1 MRDEDLACTRI
12 ASCGGSAA
20 NSTMDCLLWKTRR
33 EMIFSEGSQQ
43 GSTMSSVSIRPLDDE
58 WWTTAMVCSYLK
70 LKRRALWD
78 IRRDPEKAF
87 PAAVK
92 PGGKV
97 NLFRAEDVR
106 VWVAKR
112 RPSSLPPPR
121 PAVSLPTNRQM
132 TPVIPTKEAPR
143 VMAPEPVKKL
153 VPRKRAAAGDAR
165 QLGLF

>member
-1 MRDEDLACTRI
+1 MYPRQMHQQIVICGKLWRACFPQ
-12 ASCGGSAA
+12 SVLKQGSA
-20 NSTMDCLLWKTRR
+20 
-33 EMIFSEGSQQ
+33 
-43 GSTMSSVSIRPLDDE
+43 MSSVSIRPLDDE

-78 IRRDPEKAF
+78 IRRDPDKAF

-112 RPSSLPPPR
+112 RPSHLPPPQ
-121 PAVSLPTNRQM
+121 PAVATPPIKPQVIAKPEVKVAPIAVVAEPPKLPKRPPQ
-132 TPVIPTKEAPR
+132 
-143 VMAPEPVKKL
+143 
-153 VPRKRAAAGDAR
+153 RKRQLPSDDR

>member
-1 MRDEDLACTRI
+1 
-12 ASCGGSAA
+12 
-20 NSTMDCLLWKTRR
+20 
-33 EMIFSEGSQQ
+33 
-43 GSTMSSVSIRPLDDE
+43 
-58 WWTTAMVCSYLK
+58 MVCSYLK

-78 IRRDPEKAF
+78 IRRDPDKAF

-112 RPSSLPPPR
+112 RPSHLPPAQPVVAS
-121 PAVSLPTNRQM
+121 PPIKPQVVLKPEVKVAQVVTVAEPPKRQ
-132 TPVIPTKEAPR
+132 PQ
-143 VMAPEPVKKL
+143 
-153 VPRKRAAAGDAR
+153 RKRQLPSDER

>member
-1 MRDEDLACTRI
+1 MPRRI
-12 ASCGGSAA
+12 VSCGKLQQAWFA
-20 NSTMDCLLWKTRR
+20 WLVLK
-33 EMIFSEGSQQ
+33 Q
-43 GSTMSSVSIRPLDDE
+43 GSVMSSISVRPLDDE

-78 IRRDPEKAF
+78 IRRDPDKAF

-106 VWVAKR
+106 LWVAKR
-112 RPSSLPPPR
+112 RPSHLPPPQPAQVALPKPQIAAR
-121 PAVSLPTNRQM
+121 PEPK
-132 TPVIPTKEAPR
+132 VIPIAVVLAPTKK
-143 VMAPEPVKKL
+143 PVQRKKQL
-153 VPRKRAAAGDAR
+153 PSDER

>member
-1 MRDEDLACTRI
+1 
-12 ASCGGSAA
+12 
-20 NSTMDCLLWKTRR
+20 
-33 EMIFSEGSQQ
+33 
-43 GSTMSSVSIRPLDDE
+43 MSSVSIRPLDDE

-78 IRRDPEKAF
+78 IRRDPAKAF

-112 RPSSLPPPR
+112 RPSHLPPP
-121 PAVSLPTNRQM
+121 QM
-132 TPVIPTKEAPR
+132 TPSVKPQVIAK
-143 VMAPEPVKKL
+143 PEVKASPIK
-153 VPRKRAAAGDAR
+153 VVAEPPSRQPQRKRQSHSDER

>member
-1 MRDEDLACTRI
+1 
-12 ASCGGSAA
+12 
-20 NSTMDCLLWKTRR
+20 
-33 EMIFSEGSQQ
+33 
-43 GSTMSSVSIRPLDDE
+43 MSSFSTRPLDDE

-78 IRRDPEKAF
+78 IRRDPGKAF
-87 PAAVK
+87 PAAIK

-112 RPSSLPPPR
+112 RPSALPAPSSIAQPASTKLVAVTPPAAEP
-121 PAVSLPTNRQM
+121 PAQP
-132 TPVIPTKEAPR
+132 PVVAGISPIRKP
-143 VMAPEPVKKL
+143 
-153 VPRKRAAAGDAR
+153 VPRKRAAASDER

>member
-1 MRDEDLACTRI
+1 
-12 ASCGGSAA
+12 
-20 NSTMDCLLWKTRR
+20 
-33 EMIFSEGSQQ
+33 
-43 GSTMSSVSIRPLDDE
+43 MSSLSIRPLDDE

-78 IRRDPEKAF
+78 IRRDPAKAF
-87 PAAVK
+87 PSAVK

-112 RPSSLPPPR
+112 RPSQLPPPQ
-121 PAVSLPTNRQM
+121 PAQQQP
-132 TPVIPTKEAPR
+132 A
-143 VMAPEPVKKL
+143 L
-153 VPRKRAAAGDAR
+153 VPPAKPQVVVTAQAKVVPIAVTVAPPKKQVQRKKQPVSDER

>member
-1 MRDEDLACTRI
+1 MRDQDLACRRI

-20 NSTMDCLLWKTRR
+20 NTTMDCLLWKTHR

-43 GSTMSSVSIRPLDDE
+43 GSTMPSASIRPLDDE

-78 IRRDPEKAF
+78 IRRDPAKAF

-112 RPSSLPPPR
+112 RPSQLPPPQLTAAPPTLVAKPLVAIPSIAAT
-121 PAVSLPTNRQM
+121 PA
-132 TPVIPTKEAPR
+132 PVVK
-143 VMAPEPVKKL
+143 PVQ
-153 VPRKRAAAGDAR
+153 RKRAVAADER

>member
-1 MRDEDLACTRI
+1 
-12 ASCGGSAA
+12 
-20 NSTMDCLLWKTRR
+20 
-33 EMIFSEGSQQ
+33 
-43 GSTMSSVSIRPLDDE
+43 MSSVSIRPLDDE

-78 IRRDPEKAF
+78 IRRDPTKAF

-97 NLFRAEDVR
+97 NLFRADDVR

-112 RPSSLPPPR
+112 RPSHLPPPQTPP
-121 PAVSLPTNRQM
+121 PAKLQVVTKPEVKAPPIVVVAEPPNRQ
-132 TPVIPTKEAPR
+132 PQ
-143 VMAPEPVKKL
+143 
-153 VPRKRAAAGDAR
+153 RKRQPPSDER

>member
-1 MRDEDLACTRI
+1 
-12 ASCGGSAA
+12 
-20 NSTMDCLLWKTRR
+20 
-33 EMIFSEGSQQ
+33 
-43 GSTMSSVSIRPLDDE
+43 MSSVSVRPLDDE

-87 PAAVK
+87 PVAVK

-112 RPSSLPPPR
+112 RPSPLPSPQPAPPAK
-121 PAVSLPTNRQM
+121 PQLVSKPEVKVAPILVVVEPSKKQPQRKRQM
-132 TPVIPTKEAPR
+132 ASDE
-143 VMAPEPVKKL
+143 
-153 VPRKRAAAGDAR
+153 R

>member
-1 MRDEDLACTRI
+1 
-12 ASCGGSAA
+12 
-20 NSTMDCLLWKTRR
+20 
-33 EMIFSEGSQQ
+33 
-43 GSTMSSVSIRPLDDE
+43 MSSFSIRPLDDE

-78 IRRDPEKAF
+78 IRRDPDKAF

-112 RPSSLPPPR
+112 RPSHLPPPQ
-121 PAVSLPTNRQM
+121 PPQPPVATPPIKPKVIANPEVKVAPIVVVAEPPKRQ
-132 TPVIPTKEAPR
+132 PQ
-143 VMAPEPVKKL
+143 
-153 VPRKRAAAGDAR
+153 RKRQLPSDER

>member
-1 MRDEDLACTRI
+1 
-12 ASCGGSAA
+12 
-20 NSTMDCLLWKTRR
+20 
-33 EMIFSEGSQQ
+33 
-43 GSTMSSVSIRPLDDE
+43 MSSASIRPLDDE

-78 IRRDPEKAF
+78 IRRDPAKAF

-106 VWVAKR
+106 QWVAKR
-112 RPSSLPPPR
+112 RPTSLPPPQLATP
-121 PAVSLPTNRQM
+121 PASAN
-132 TPVIPTKEAPR
+132 PVVAKQ
-143 VMAPEPVKKL
+143 PEPVAPPNTATPSLIRK
-153 VPRKRAAAGDAR
+153 PAHRKRHILPDQR

>member
-1 MRDEDLACTRI
+1 
-12 ASCGGSAA
+12 
-20 NSTMDCLLWKTRR
+20 
-33 EMIFSEGSQQ
+33 MICSDGSQQ
-43 GSTMSSVSIRPLDDE
+43 GLPMSSVSVRPLDDE

-78 IRRDPEKAF
+78 IRRDPAKAF

-106 VWVAKR
+106 VWLAKR
-112 RPSSLPPPR
+112 RPSHLPPPQLAAALPAKPQTVAR
-121 PAVSLPTNRQM
+121 PQAKASPTIM
-132 TPVIPTKEAPR
+132 T
-143 VMAPEPVKKL
+143 PEPVIKP
-153 VPRKRAAAGDAR
+153 VQRKRALAADER

>member
-1 MRDEDLACTRI
+1 
-12 ASCGGSAA
+12 
-20 NSTMDCLLWKTRR
+20 
-33 EMIFSEGSQQ
+33 
-43 GSTMSSVSIRPLDDE
+43 MSSISIRPLDDE

-78 IRRDPEKAF
+78 IRRDPDKAF

-112 RPSSLPPPR
+112 RPSYLPPQQ
-121 PAVSLPTNRQM
+121 PATAPSIKPQVIKKPEVKVAPFVAVAESPKRQSQ
-132 TPVIPTKEAPR
+132 
-143 VMAPEPVKKL
+143 
-153 VPRKRAAAGDAR
+153 RKRQLPSDER

>member
-1 MRDEDLACTRI
+1 
-12 ASCGGSAA
+12 
-20 NSTMDCLLWKTRR
+20 MDCLLWKTHR

-43 GSTMSSVSIRPLDDE
+43 GSTMPSASIRPLDDE

-78 IRRDPEKAF
+78 IRRDPAKAF

-112 RPSSLPPPR
+112 RPYHLPPPQATVAP
-121 PAVSLPTNRQM
+121 PAKPQIVAKPQ
-132 TPVIPTKEAPR
+132 VKAPPII
-143 VMAPEPVKKL
+143 MAPEPVVKP
-153 VPRKRAAAGDAR
+153 VQRKRAPAADER

>member
-1 MRDEDLACTRI
+1 MHTA
-12 ASCGGSAA
+12 
-20 NSTMDCLLWKTRR
+20 
-33 EMIFSEGSQQ
+33 
-43 GSTMSSVSIRPLDDE
+43 SIRPLDDE

-78 IRRDPEKAF
+78 IRRDPLKAF

-112 RPSSLPPPR
+112 RPSHL
-121 PAVSLPTNRQM
+121 PAVPTPPIKPQVIAKPEVKVASIAVAAELPKRQ
-132 TPVIPTKEAPR
+132 PQ
-143 VMAPEPVKKL
+143 
-153 VPRKRAAAGDAR
+153 RKRHLPSDDR

>member
-1 MRDEDLACTRI
+1 
-12 ASCGGSAA
+12 
-20 NSTMDCLLWKTRR
+20 
-33 EMIFSEGSQQ
+33 
-43 GSTMSSVSIRPLDDE
+43 MSSVSIRPLDDE

-78 IRRDPEKAF
+78 IRRDPAKAF

-112 RPSSLPPPR
+112 RPSHLPAPQPATIPP
-121 PAVSLPTNRQM
+121 TTQQM
-132 TPVIPTKEAPR
+132 TPKKQQTMVPVVVKL
-143 VMAPEPVKKL
+143 EPAKK
-153 VPRKRAAAGDAR
+153 PGQRKRAPASDER

>member
-1 MRDEDLACTRI
+1 
-12 ASCGGSAA
+12 
-20 NSTMDCLLWKTRR
+20 
-33 EMIFSEGSQQ
+33 
-43 GSTMSSVSIRPLDDE
+43 MSSVSVRPLDDE

-78 IRRDPEKAF
+78 IRRDPGKAF

-112 RPSSLPPPR
+112 RPSHLPPPQPLAAA
-121 PAVSLPTNRQM
+121 PAQQKVAPKPAAKAAPIVM
-132 TPVIPTKEAPR
+132 TAAP
-143 VMAPEPVKKL
+143 AKK
-153 VPRKRAAAGDAR
+153 PPQRKRATASDER

>member
-1 MRDEDLACTRI
+1 
-12 ASCGGSAA
+12 
-20 NSTMDCLLWKTRR
+20 
-33 EMIFSEGSQQ
+33 
-43 GSTMSSVSIRPLDDE
+43 MSSVSIRPLDDE

-78 IRRDPEKAF
+78 IRRDPGKAF

-97 NLFRAEDVR
+97 NLFRAQDVR

-112 RPSSLPPPR
+112 RPSALPAPSSVAPLASAK
-121 PAVSLPTNRQM
+121 PAVAKSA
-132 TPVIPTKEAPR
+132 VA
-143 VMAPEPVKKL
+143 EPPAQPSIVAAVSAIKKP
-153 VPRKRAAAGDAR
+153 VPRKRAAASDER

>member
-1 MRDEDLACTRI
+1 
-12 ASCGGSAA
+12 
-20 NSTMDCLLWKTRR
+20 
-33 EMIFSEGSQQ
+33 
-43 GSTMSSVSIRPLDDE
+43 MSSVSIRPLDDE

-78 IRRDPEKAF
+78 IRRDPDKAF

-112 RPSSLPPPR
+112 RPSHLPPPQ
-121 PAVSLPTNRQM
+121 PAV
-132 TPVIPTKEAPR
+132 AP
-143 VMAPEPVKKL
+143 PVKLQVIAKPEVKVAPIVVVATL
-153 VPRKRAAAGDAR
+153 PKRQPQRKRQQPSDER

>member
-1 MRDEDLACTRI
+1 
-12 ASCGGSAA
+12 
-20 NSTMDCLLWKTRR
+20 
-33 EMIFSEGSQQ
+33 
-43 GSTMSSVSIRPLDDE
+43 MSSVSVRPLDDE

-78 IRRDPEKAF
+78 IRRNPEKAF
-87 PAAVK
+87 PVAVK

-112 RPSSLPPPR
+112 RPSPLPSPQ
-121 PAVSLPTNRQM
+121 PALPAKPQLVSKPEVKVAPILVVVEPSKKQPQRKRQM
-132 TPVIPTKEAPR
+132 ASDE
-143 VMAPEPVKKL
+143 
-153 VPRKRAAAGDAR
+153 R

>member
-1 MRDEDLACTRI
+1 
-12 ASCGGSAA
+12 
-20 NSTMDCLLWKTRR
+20 
-33 EMIFSEGSQQ
+33 
-43 GSTMSSVSIRPLDDE
+43 MSSVSVRPLDDE

-78 IRRDPEKAF
+78 IRRDPGKAF

-106 VWVAKR
+106 MWVAKR
-112 RPSSLPPPR
+112 RPSSLPPPQLTAPPPPKPVVATKPWPV
-121 PAVSLPTNRQM
+121 PAPIAVT
-132 TPVIPTKEAPR
+132 
-143 VMAPEPVKKL
+143 PEPLRRPVQ
-153 VPRKRAAAGDAR
+153 RKRPPLRDER

>member
-1 MRDEDLACTRI
+1 MIC
-12 ASCGGSAA
+12 
-20 NSTMDCLLWKTRR
+20 STVLK
-33 EMIFSEGSQQ
+33 Q
-43 GSTMSSVSIRPLDDE
+43 GSVMSSVSISPLDDE

-78 IRRDPEKAF
+78 IRRDPAKAF

-112 RPSSLPPPR
+112 RPSHLPPPQPSTIPPTTQQTTPR
-121 PAVSLPTNRQM
+121 KHPPTAPVVVKLEPA
-132 TPVIPTKEAPR
+132 
-143 VMAPEPVKKL
+143 KKT
-153 VPRKRAAAGDAR
+153 VQRKRAPASDER

>member
-1 MRDEDLACTRI
+1 
-12 ASCGGSAA
+12 
-20 NSTMDCLLWKTRR
+20 
-33 EMIFSEGSQQ
+33 
-43 GSTMSSVSIRPLDDE
+43 MSSASIRPLDDE

-78 IRRDPEKAF
+78 IRRDPRKAF

-106 VWVAKR
+106 QWVAKR
-112 RPSSLPPPR
+112 RPTSLPPPQ
-121 PAVSLPTNRQM
+121 PATPSAPAN
-132 TPVIPTKEAPR
+132 PVIAKEPEHVAAPR
-143 VMAPEPVKKL
+143 PPTPEFIKK
-153 VPRKRAAAGDAR
+153 PAHRKKHILPDQR

>member
-1 MRDEDLACTRI
+1 
-12 ASCGGSAA
+12 
-20 NSTMDCLLWKTRR
+20 
-33 EMIFSEGSQQ
+33 
-43 GSTMSSVSIRPLDDE
+43 
-58 WWTTAMVCSYLK
+58 MVCSYLK

-78 IRRDPEKAF
+78 IRRDPAKAF

-112 RPSSLPPPR
+112 RPSHLPPPQH
-121 PAVSLPTNRQM
+121 ATILPTTQQT
-132 TPVIPTKEAPR
+132 TPKKHPTMVPVVVKL
-143 VMAPEPVKKL
+143 EPAKK
-153 VPRKRAAAGDAR
+153 PIQRKRASASDER

>member
-1 MRDEDLACTRI
+1 
-12 ASCGGSAA
+12 
-20 NSTMDCLLWKTRR
+20 
-33 EMIFSEGSQQ
+33 
-43 GSTMSSVSIRPLDDE
+43 MSSVSIRPLDDE

-78 IRRDPEKAF
+78 IRRDPGKAF

-112 RPSSLPPPR
+112 RPSHLPPPQ
-121 PAVSLPTNRQM
+121 PAVPTPPIKPQVIATPEVKVAPIAVVAESPKRQ
-132 TPVIPTKEAPR
+132 PQ
-143 VMAPEPVKKL
+143 
-153 VPRKRAAAGDAR
+153 RKRQLPSDER

>member
-1 MRDEDLACTRI
+1 
-12 ASCGGSAA
+12 
-20 NSTMDCLLWKTRR
+20 
-33 EMIFSEGSQQ
+33 
-43 GSTMSSVSIRPLDDE
+43 
-58 WWTTAMVCSYLK
+58 MVCSYLK

-78 IRRDPEKAF
+78 IRRDPAKAF

-112 RPSSLPPPR
+112 RPSHLPPPQLTIAPPAR
-121 PAVSLPTNRQM
+121 PQVVAKPQLKAPPIVMVPEAAVR
-132 TPVIPTKEAPR
+132 PVQ
-143 VMAPEPVKKL
+143 
-153 VPRKRAAAGDAR
+153 RKRAPAADER

>member
-1 MRDEDLACTRI
+1 
-12 ASCGGSAA
+12 
-20 NSTMDCLLWKTRR
+20 
-33 EMIFSEGSQQ
+33 
-43 GSTMSSVSIRPLDDE
+43 MSSVSVRPLDDE
-58 WWTTAMVCSYLK
+58 WWTTAMVCSYVK

-87 PAAVK
+87 PVAVK

-112 RPSSLPPPR
+112 RPSPLPSPQPAPPAK
-121 PAVSLPTNRQM
+121 PQLVSKPEVKVAPIVVVVEPSKKQPQRKRQM
-132 TPVIPTKEAPR
+132 ASDE
-143 VMAPEPVKKL
+143 
-153 VPRKRAAAGDAR
+153 R

>member
-1 MRDEDLACTRI
+1 MIC
-12 ASCGGSAA
+12 SA
-20 NSTMDCLLWKTRR
+20 
-33 EMIFSEGSQQ
+33 GSQQ
-43 GSTMSSVSIRPLDDE
+43 GLPMSSVSVRPLDDE
-58 WWTTAMVCSYLK
+58 WWTTAMVCSYVK

-87 PAAVK
+87 PVAVK

-112 RPSSLPPPR
+112 RPSPLPSPQPAPPAK
-121 PAVSLPTNRQM
+121 PQLVSKPEVKVAPIVVVVEPSKKQPQRKRQM
-132 TPVIPTKEAPR
+132 ASDE
-143 VMAPEPVKKL
+143 
-153 VPRKRAAAGDAR
+153 R

>member
-1 MRDEDLACTRI
+1 
-12 ASCGGSAA
+12 
-20 NSTMDCLLWKTRR
+20 
-33 EMIFSEGSQQ
+33 
-43 GSTMSSVSIRPLDDE
+43 MSSVSIRPLDDE

-78 IRRDPEKAF
+78 IRRDPLKAF

-112 RPSSLPPPR
+112 RPSHLPAPQPATIPPTTQQTTPR
-121 PAVSLPTNRQM
+121 KHPTTAPVVVKLEPAKK
-132 TPVIPTKEAPR
+132 PVQ
-143 VMAPEPVKKL
+143 
-153 VPRKRAAAGDAR
+153 RKRAPASDER

>member
-1 MRDEDLACTRI
+1 
-12 ASCGGSAA
+12 
-20 NSTMDCLLWKTRR
+20 
-33 EMIFSEGSQQ
+33 
-43 GSTMSSVSIRPLDDE
+43 MSSASIRPLDDE

-78 IRRDPEKAF
+78 IRRDPAKAF

-106 VWVAKR
+106 QWVAKR
-112 RPSSLPPPR
+112 RPTSLPPPQQ
-121 PAVSLPTNRQM
+121 PVSAKP
-132 TPVIPTKEAPR
+132 
-143 VMAPEPVKKL
+143 VMAKEPQSVAPPSAAPPRLIRKQ
-153 VPRKRAAAGDAR
+153 VHRKRHTLPDQR